1 MKYTQLGAIAC
12 LGGLSLG
19 LVFID
24 PADAKLDRGNGNGN
38 GNHPV
43 EVEDVEDDVGDLL
56 TRDRVDALIDIIYD
70 RNDDYDDLLS
80 DDLRLAI
87 IHDFDALPPGI
98 QQQLA
103 RGRGLPPGIAKKYQ
117 MPRGVLSFLDLAPD
131 TELLIIGDNIVI
143 VDPADVI
150 LDIIAGI
157 FNDELTTLNGT
168 LRSLIPVSG
177 LTTIQHCQIPEAI
190 AQFSGQHF

>member
-12 LGGLSLG
+12 LGCLSLG
-19 LVFID
+19 VVVID
-24 PADAKLDRGNGNGN
+24 PADAKPGRGNGNGN
-38 GNHPV
+38 GNRPV
-43 EVEDVEDDVGDLL
+43 EVEGAEDDVDDLL

-80 DDLRLAI
+80 DDLRLEI
-87 IHDFDALPPGI
+87 INDFDSLPPGI
-98 QQQLA
+98 QRQLA

-117 MPRGVLSFLDLAPD
+117 MPRGVLSFLDLDPD

-150 LDIIAGI
+150 LDMIEGI
-157 FNDELTTLNGT
+157 F
-168 LRSLIPVSG
+168 
-177 LTTIQHCQIPEAI
+177 
-190 AQFSGQHF
+190 